1 MGLKERDQMKKTI
14 DQFINDEQ
22 NNSGLL
28 LIDMPTGFGK
38 TYLASESMYHYA
50 LDNKDKKIFYITTL
64 IKNLPCQELQNV
76 YKKHGHESQYEKD
89 VLVIK
94 SNYDYI
100 CDSIMEVEIPEEF
113 KTGTYYELIRKIK
126 QIKDLENRKDASI
139 KQFITTLEDEVRNKF
154 EPLFRYEIIDLIKQ
168 NMPKGVVARRN
179 IIRKNSDYQWIAKL
193 YPTVFMDDYKIF
205 MLTVN
210 KFMVRNTTLV
220 EPSYEFLKN
229 DITQNAIIFIDE
241 FDATKETIQNVII
254 DRALASQDDYI
265 KLFEQIYK
273 TLQVH
278 IFPRNMLRPYIE
290 YTTENSAQITFDS
303 LVSDAAELYEQ
314 YHMKYSYKTAS
325 GSVDKRQC
333 FLFNDS
339 SYHTMLRNNCN
350 YIRVTPDEEAQ
361 QVSIFFE
368 NKEEYY
374 KHRSK
379 DDVVIYGLIRAINS
393 YLNKFKLMVLNWATR
408 YAEDVNQSRS
418 DEDDEFFVEN
428 AMKSIYKEF
437 ALSQKQI
444 EILMGDLC
452 YKSVQDEHEERDIP
466 DLSFYNNGF
475 KYFEFV
481 DGDDHLSQTILNY
494 VQILD
499 TPEKI
504 LLYLSKKSK
513 VIGISATATLP
524 SVVGNYDL
532 NYLKNELGKLYSCAI
547 DKSYQSIEVELKQR
561 WKAYEEGIVKV
572 NVDIVNKNK
581 TGMDL
586 KERLSLVFQE
596 RDYINKYCNTLM
608 QKAGD
613 DSFIWKR
620 YCEIIEVIASFVKNA
635 EIKSL
640 LCLNMVLPASKKTNF
655 DLDVFTEA
663 LVDLQDIYEIDESG
677 RGSIVVLRSDN
688 FDADKEIALS
698 RLENGEKLFI
708 MSSYQTIGAGQ
719 NLQYKIPKGENC
731 INIFDTGIENDVRL
745 QMKDMDALYLGT
757 ITNLV
762 ANTYDR
768 ERFGKKEMLEY
779 FFAAEYLYQNDEISF
794 SSLNNLIKTGFKAY
808 SGSVGRDSGADSTM
822 RQTSSI
828 SLKATRDVIQA
839 VGRISR
845 TYNKKS
851 NIYLFTTIE
860 LLNEIVIDKM
870 NPALTSPEMNE
881 LIKQCRLL
889 GKQYTHEEETALR
902 KAERISSQ
910 GKNYIM
916 RMLSRNWTPRSMSLW
931 KQLRDIV
938 LTNPTADRKIWE
950 TNNVIKDL
958 YISDEKKTAKYLFAQ
973 KGDFSDVILDYGDD
987 KTSFGKSK
995 RCDGRNVS
1003 EVSDD
1008 EARLNRIMMYPGMK
1022 AHFEQNGWATSFEP
1036 KDYILSPVLF
1046 QNIYK
1051 GALGEVVGAYL
1062 FHKELGIKLQEI
1074 NNPDYFE
1081 FFDYE
1086 IISGVYIDFKHWKM
1100 NYPDD
1105 REMKKNEIRAKLDHT
1120 QGEKVYIINLFS
1132 EEGYDYHKQ
1141 NDGRIIEIPGLLN
1154 GNGTINKNTINFLRG
1169 EILNDIEQ

>member
-1 MGLKERDQMKKTI
+1 MKKTI
-14 DQFINDEQ
+14 NQFINDEE

-38 TYLASESMYHYA
+38 TYIASESMYHYVMK
-50 LDNKDKKIFYITTL
+50 NKDKKIFYITTL

-76 YKKHGHESQYEKD
+76 YKKHGRELQYEKD

-100 CDSIMEVEIPEEF
+100 CDSINEVEIPENF
-113 KTGTYYELIRKIK
+113 KSSVYYDLLRKIK
-126 QIKDLENRKDASI
+126 QIKEFKKRNDATI
-139 KQFITTLEDEVRNKF
+139 KQFISTMEDEVRNKY
-154 EPLFRYEIIDLIKQ
+154 EPLFRYEIMDIIKQ

-179 IIRKNSDYQWIAKL
+179 IIRNNSDYQWIAAL
-193 YPTVFMDDYKIF
+193 YPTVFMNDYKIF

-220 EPSYEFLKN
+220 EPSYEFIKN
-229 DITQNAIIFIDE
+229 DITQNAIVFIDE

-254 DRALASQDDYI
+254 DRALDSQDDYI

-278 IFPRNMLRPYIE
+278 IFPRNILRPYIE
-290 YTTENSAQITFDS
+290 YTAENNAQITFDS
-303 LVSDAAELYEQ
+303 LMSDATQLYEQ
-314 YHMKYSYKTAS
+314 YHLKYSYKTAS
-325 GSVDKRQC
+325 GCIDRRQS

-350 YIRVTPDEEAQ
+350 YIRVTPNDETQ
-361 QVSIFFE
+361 QVKIFFE

-374 KHRSK
+374 KNRSQ

-393 YLNKFKLMVLNWATR
+393 YLTKFKIMVLNWATR
-408 YAEDVNQSRS
+408 YAEDVNRSRS
-418 DEDDEFFVEN
+418 EEEDEFFVEN

-437 ALSQKQI
+437 ALSENQI
-444 EILMGDLC
+444 KLLMGDLC
-452 YKSVQDEHEERDIP
+452 NNSVEDEQDTRNIP

-481 DGDDHLSQTILNY
+481 DGDEHLSQTIFNY
-494 VQILD
+494 VQIAD

-504 LLYLSKKSK
+504 LLHLSKKSK

-532 NYLKNELGKLYSCAI
+532 EYLKKELGELYTITLDESY
-547 DKSYQSIEVELKQR
+547 KSIKTELKQR
-561 WKAYEEGIVKV
+561 WNAYEEGIVNV
-572 NVDIVNKNK
+572 NVDVVNKDK
-581 TGMDL
+581 TGMDI
-586 KERLSLVFQE
+586 KDRLSLVFGD
-596 RDYINKYCNTLM
+596 RDYINKYCNILM

-620 YCEIIEVIASFVKNA
+620 YCEIVEVMASFIKNS

-640 LCLNMVLPASKKTNF
+640 LCLNMVLPASKKNNF
-655 DLDVFTEA
+655 DLDVFNEV
-663 LVDLQDIYEIDESG
+663 LVDLQDIFEIDENG

-688 FDADKEIALS
+688 FDLEKEIALS
-698 RLENGEKLFI
+698 RLEKGEKLFI

-719 NLQYKIPKGENC
+719 NLQYKIPEGEKC
-731 INIFDTGIENDVRL
+731 INIFDTGIDNDARL

-762 ANTYDR
+762 ANTHDR

-779 FFAAEYLYQNDEISF
+779 FFVAEYLYQNDEISF
-794 SSLNNLIKTGFKAY
+794 STLNDLIKTGFKAY
-808 SGSVGRDSGADSTM
+808 SGSVGRDKSADSAM
-822 RQTSSI
+822 RQTPSI

-845 TYNKKS
+845 TYNKKAKVH
-851 NIYLFTTIE
+851 LFTTIE
-860 LLNEIVIDKM
+860 LLNEIVIDKI
-870 NPALTSPEMNE
+870 NSTLISPEMNE
-881 LIKQCRLL
+881 LIKYCRIL
-889 GKQYTHEEETALR
+889 GKQYSREEETLLR

-916 RMLSRNWTPRSMSLW
+916 RMLSRNWTPRSMALW
-931 KQLRDIV
+931 QQLRNIV
-938 LTNPTADRKIWE
+938 LSNPTAGSNLWE
-950 TNNVIKDL
+950 VNGIIKDL
-958 YISDEKKTAKYLFAQ
+958 YISDDKKMAKYLFAQ
-973 KGDFSDVILDYGDD
+973 KGDFSDVIIDYGDD
-987 KTSFGKSK
+987 KISFGKSK

-1003 EVSDD
+1003 EVSAD
-1008 EARLNRIMMYPGMK
+1008 EARLNNIMMYPGMK
-1022 AHFEQNGWATSFEP
+1022 AYFDQNGWATSFEA

-1051 GALGEVVGAYL
+1051 GALGEVVGTYL
-1062 FHKELGIKLQEI
+1062 FQKELGIQLEEL

-1086 IISGVYIDFKHWKM
+1086 ICSGVYVDFKHWKM

-1105 REMKKNEIRAKLDHT
+1105 REIKKNEIRAKLDHI
-1120 QGEKVYIINLFS
+1120 QGKKVYIINLFS

-1141 NDGRIIEIPGLLN
+1141 NDGRIIEIPGLLREN
-1154 GNGTINKNTINFLRG
+1154 GMVNKNTINFLRG